1 MSFKP
6 GDMVEIY
13 RERCGKPQYV
23 GRIGTVASF
32 PYQHAD
38 ICVDNKEVTVV
49 NVTGISND
57 VLWADIRCLR
67 KIEPPDFDN
76 ERRKEHEEPT
86 KQAKCTDTSCL
97 D

>member
-1 MSFKP
+1 MNFKP

-13 RERCGKPQYV
+13 QERCGKPQYV

-32 PYQHAD
+32 PYQRSD
-38 ICVDNKEVTVV
+38 IWVDSKNTLTAV
-49 NVTGISND
+49 NVTGIGND
-57 VLWADIRCLR
+57 VPWADIRCLR

-86 KQAKCTDTSCL
+86 EQA
-97 D
+97 